1 MEDQFFRQHISPLFT
16 GYLDQ
21 SGKDTAAAGNDP
33 QLFLTVLLLKHG
45 NRINFPVSK
54 EGKGL
59 SFSND
64 TGGNQRRN
72 LLIKIPFQIFT
83 FLISDLAEIHQFY
96 SITCNIFQ

>member
-1 MEDQFFRQHISPLFT
+1 MEDQFFCQHIGTLFA

-21 SGKDTAAAGNDP
+21 SGKNATAAGNDP

-64 TGGNQRRN
+64 TGR
-72 LLIKIPFQIFT
+72 
-83 FLISDLAEIHQFY
+83 D
-96 SITCNIFQ
+96 